1 MLNNLNK
8 KIIKIVVSIFL
19 LALISISCES
29 KQDPTKQDPI
39 TFRPMDLVGTWY
51 STDVNAVSFTITYE
65 GNMTLNEGSQSKTI
79 PIENWRYTMSNEV
92 TSYELFSGI
101 VRFYFKSSSEC
112 EVIIST
118 ASGESRGYFRKAV

>member
-29 KQDPTKQDPI
+29 KQDPTKQDHI

-51 STDVNAVSFTITYE
+51 STDGNAGSFTITYE
-65 GNMTLNEGSQSKTI
+65 GNMILNDGSQSKSI
-79 PIENWRYTMSNEV
+79 PITNWSYTMSNEV
-92 TSYELFSGI
+92 TSYELVSGT

-112 EVIIST
+112 EVINST
-118 ASGESRGYFRKAV
+118 PNGEVRGYFRKAV

>member
-19 LALISISCES
+19 LALISIICES

-51 STDVNAVSFTITYE
+51 STDGKADSFTITYE
-65 GNMTLNEGSQSKTI
+65 GYMTLNDGYQSKTI
-79 PIENWRYTMSNEV
+79 PITNWRYTMSNEV

>member
-29 KQDPTKQDPI
+29 KQDPI

-51 STDVNAVSFTITYE
+51 STDGKADSFTITYE
-65 GNMTLNEGSQSKTI
+65 GYMTLNNGSQSKTI
-79 PIENWRYTMSNEV
+79 PITNWSYTMSNEV

>member
-51 STDVNAVSFTITYE
+51 STDGNAGSFTITYE
-65 GNMTLNEGSQSKTI
+65 GNMILNYESQSKTI
-79 PIENWRYTMSNEV
+79 PIENWRYTMSDQV
-92 TSYELFSGI
+92 ISYELFANT

-112 EVIIST
+112 EVINST
-118 ASGESRGYFRKAV
+118 ASGELREYFRKAV

>member
-51 STDVNAVSFTITYE
+51 STDGNAVSFTITYE

-79 PIENWRYTMSNEV
+79 PITNWRYTMSDQV
-92 TSYELFSGI
+92 TSYELFANT

-118 ASGESRGYFRKAV
+118 ASGELREYFRKAV

>member
-51 STDVNAVSFTITYE
+51 STDGNAGSFTITYE
-65 GNMTLNEGSQSKTI
+65 GNMIFNDGSQSKSI
-79 PIENWRYTMSNEV
+79 PIENWRYTMSDQV
-92 TSYELFSGI
+92 ASYELFSGI

-112 EVIIST
+112 EVIISA

>member
-29 KQDPTKQDPI
+29 KQDPI

-51 STDVNAVSFTITYE
+51 ITDGNADSFTITYE
-65 GNMTLNEGSQSKTI
+65 GYMTLSDGAQSKTI
-79 PIENWRYTMSNEV
+79 PIENWSHTMSDKV
-92 TSYELFSGI
+92 TSYELFSST

-118 ASGESRGYFRKAV
+118 ESGESRGYFRKAV

>member
-51 STDVNAVSFTITYE
+51 STDGKADSFTITYE
-65 GNMTLNEGSQSKTI
+65 GYMTLNGGSQSKTI
-79 PIENWRYTMSNEV
+79 PITNWRYTMSNEV

>member
-51 STDVNAVSFTITYE
+51 SIDGKADSFTITYE
-65 GNMTLNEGSQSKTI
+65 GYMTLNNGSQSKTI

>member
-8 KIIKIVVSIFL
+8 KIIKIVVSI
-19 LALISISCES
+19 LISISCES

-51 STDVNAVSFTITYE
+51 STDVNAGSFTITYE
-65 GNMTLNEGSQSKTI
+65 GNMILNYGSQSRTI
-79 PIENWRYTMSNEV
+79 PIENWRYTMSDQV
-92 TSYELFSGI
+92 TSYELFANT

-112 EVIIST
+112 EVINST
-118 ASGESRGYFRKAV
+118 PNGELREYFRKAV

>member
-1 MLNNLNK
+1 
-8 KIIKIVVSIFL
+8 
-19 LALISISCES
+19 
-29 KQDPTKQDPI
+29 
-39 TFRPMDLVGTWY
+39 MDLVGTWY
-51 STDVNAVSFTITYE
+51 STDGNAGSFTITYE
-65 GNMTLNEGSQSKTI
+65 GNMIFNDGSQSKSI

-112 EVIIST
+112 EVIISA

>member
-29 KQDPTKQDPI
+29 KQDPI

-51 STDVNAVSFTITYE
+51 STDGKADSFTITYE
-65 GNMTLNEGSQSKTI
+65 GYMTLNDGSQSKTI

>member
-51 STDVNAVSFTITYE
+51 QTDGNAGSFTITYE
-65 GNMTLNEGSQSKTI
+65 GYMTLNDGSQPRTI
-79 PIENWRYTMSNEV
+79 PITNWSYTMSNEV

>member
-51 STDVNAVSFTITYE
+51 STDGKADSFTITYE
-65 GNMTLNEGSQSKTI
+65 GYMTLNDGSQSKTI
-79 PIENWRYTMSNEV
+79 PIENWRYTMSDQV
-92 TSYELFSGI
+92 TSYELFANI

-118 ASGESRGYFRKAV
+118 PSGESRGYFRKAV

>member
-1 MLNNLNK
+1 
-8 KIIKIVVSIFL
+8 
-19 LALISISCES
+19 
-29 KQDPTKQDPI
+29 
-39 TFRPMDLVGTWY
+39 MDLVGTWY
-51 STDVNAVSFTITYE
+51 STDEKADSFTITYE
-65 GNMTLNEGSQSKTI
+65 GYMTLNDGAQSKTI
-79 PIENWRYTMSNEV
+79 PIENWRYTMSDQV